1 MRFQDCSYL
10 IDGKKVRR
18 ANSIITV
25 DCVSEIN
32 LTAERI
38 FRFGENLFLLTAPG
52 YSVLVELHNISLKVQ
67 DHKELILKQKT
78 LCLQRYAGGIVQVT
92 ANMINFIG
100 KKQIH
105 FDEPVGF
112 VVVIKDFVATAAA
125 DVLKV
130 YKELQVVKCLIL
142 DNEILSLTEKDKDL
156 IVAVKGQGLFI
167 LNLESLVLSSFRTS
181 ADFIPEFYFYYQGI
195 EIISSSNQTLCITK
209 DKTKILEF
217 PVFRAR
223 VIKESIKSLK
233 IFAVSLLNHC
243 IITVPDLII
252 EQADFFDAIN
262 LYENTY
268 IAGYSKSCQIGEL
281 ATKIKSVDFKTK
293 SNLTSLSVSEIG
305 IYGFYDHYMINFNS
319 KFEEIN
325 KISLINLG
333 IISCSLVFQDYF
345 VIGCENYFHILS
357 FPSFS
362 LQKSIKTEENIKKFS
377 ESSNFLLVFLEFS
390 VSVYKDFEFV
400 GEIKF
405 LSPEYEEIGKKL
417 DGQDLE
423 SIISLKL
430 SQKYQKIIEFQFVNT
445 GRSPVE
451 RYEMNSKECIA
462 VTNKSLYWGKFES
475 NFTVFTQQV
484 KFI

>member
-1 MRFQDCSYL
+1 M
-10 IDGKKVRR
+10 
-18 ANSIITV
+18 TV
-25 DCVSEIN
+25 DCISEIN

-52 YSVLVELHNISLKVQ
+52 YSVLVELNEMSFKVQ

-78 LCLQRYAGGIVQVT
+78 ICLQRYAGGIVQVT
-92 ANMINFIG
+92 ANMINLIG

-112 VVVIKDFVATAAA
+112 VVIIKEFVATAAA

-130 YKELQVVKCLIL
+130 FKELQIVKCIVL
-142 DNEILSLTEKDKDL
+142 DNEILSLAEKDKDL
-156 IVAVKGQGLFI
+156 VIAVRGQGLFI
-167 LNLESLVLSSFRTS
+167 LNLENLVLSSFKTS
-181 ADFIPEFYFYYQGI
+181 AEFIPEFYFYYQGI
-195 EIISSSNQTLCITK
+195 EIISSSNQTLCVAK
-209 DKTKILEF
+209 DKSKILDF

-223 VIKESIKSLK
+223 IIKESIKTLK
-233 IFAVSLLNHC
+233 LFVVSLLNHY
-243 IITVPDLII
+243 IISVPDLII
-252 EQADFFDAIN
+252 DQVDFFDAIN

-268 IAGYSKSCQIGEL
+268 IAGYSKSCKIGEL
-281 ATKIKSVDFKTK
+281 VTKIKSADFKTK

-305 IYGFYDHYMINFNS
+305 IYGFYDQYMINLNS
-319 KFEEIN
+319 KFEEVN
-325 KISLINLG
+325 KISLVNLG
-333 IISCSLVFQDYF
+333 TISCSLVFQDNI

-357 FPSFS
+357 FPSFT

-390 VSVYKDFEFV
+390 VSVYKNFEFV
-400 GEIKF
+400 GEVKF

-417 DGQDLE
+417 DSQDLE

-462 VTNKSLYWGKFES
+462 VTNKLLYWGKFES
-475 NFTVFTQQV
+475 SFTVLTQQV
-484 KFI
+484 KLI

>member
-1 MRFQDCSYL
+1 M
-10 IDGKKVRR
+10 
-18 ANSIITV
+18 TV
-25 DCVSEIN
+25 DCISEIN

-52 YSVLVELHNISLKVQ
+52 YSVLVELNEMSFKVQ

-78 LCLQRYAGGIVQVT
+78 ICLQRYAGGIVQVT
-92 ANMINFIG
+92 ANMINLIG

-112 VVVIKDFVATAAA
+112 VVIIKEFVATAAA

-130 YKELQVVKCLIL
+130 FKELQIVKCIVL
-142 DNEILSLTEKDKDL
+142 DNEILSLAEKDKGL
-156 IVAVKGQGLFI
+156 VIAVRGQGLFI
-167 LNLESLVLSSFRTS
+167 LNLENLVLSSFKTS
-181 ADFIPEFYFYYQGI
+181 AEFIPEFYFYYQGI
-195 EIISSSNQTLCITK
+195 EIISSSNQTLCAAK
-209 DKTKILEF
+209 DKSKLLDF
-217 PVFRAR
+217 PIFRAR
-223 VIKESIKSLK
+223 IIKESIKTLK
-233 IFAVSLLNHC
+233 LFVVSLLNHY
-243 IITVPDLII
+243 IISVPDLII
-252 EQADFFDAIN
+252 DQVDFFDAIN

-268 IAGYSKSCQIGEL
+268 IAGYSKSCKIGEL
-281 ATKIKSVDFKTK
+281 VTKIKSADFKTK

-305 IYGFYDHYMINFNS
+305 IYGFYDQYMINLNS
-319 KFEEIN
+319 KFEEVN
-325 KISLINLG
+325 KISLVNLG
-333 IISCSLVFQDYF
+333 TISCSLVFQDNI

-357 FPSFS
+357 FPNFT

-390 VSVYKDFEFV
+390 VSVYKNFEFV
-400 GEIKF
+400 GEVKF

-417 DGQDLE
+417 DSQDLE

-462 VTNKSLYWGKFES
+462 VTNKLLYWGKFES
-475 NFTVFTQQV
+475 SFTVLTQQV
-484 KFI
+484 KLI